1 MLKHLIQFLMM
12 KVYLWKTNQR
22 WYTAT
27 VNGFHQIWSIVTMSV
42 NWFSTQ
48 IEAFF
53 TTFII
58 LKSYFEKQI
67 SKIDHCFE
75 HLPCNKKH
83 IFLFLSYFQ
92 PWGHKRFQ
100 HSTSASWQSNTF
112 NDIRQALFGW
122 MKTFYIIR
130 YLTIYFCLLYSSW
143 TTLTMR
149 MRATT
154 EKIVPIRHKI
164 FLLLIWN
171 LLSSLCLS

>member
-1 MLKHLIQFLMM
+1 MAILEPESRKKGMNFALCKNIQKMYALI
-12 KVYLWKTNQR
+12 
-22 WYTAT
+22 
-27 VNGFHQIWSIVTMSV
+27 FH
-42 NWFSTQ
+42 FST
-48 IEAFF
+48 
-53 TTFII
+53 FIGI
-58 LKSYFEKQI
+58 Y
-67 SKIDHCFE
+67 
-75 HLPCNKKH
+75 
-83 IFLFLSYFQ
+83 IFLFLSYSQ